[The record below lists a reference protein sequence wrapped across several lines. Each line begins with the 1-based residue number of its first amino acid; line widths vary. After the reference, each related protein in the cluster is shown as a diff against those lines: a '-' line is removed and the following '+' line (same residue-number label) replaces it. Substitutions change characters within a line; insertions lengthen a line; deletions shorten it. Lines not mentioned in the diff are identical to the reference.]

1 MNILLTTSA
10 EPQKTPF
17 FTHEKRPPLG
27 VASLYA
33 VLQKAGHRVFFID
46 NYLRPTRFL
55 EEGFL
60 QENKIDVVGIYTNTI
75 CFRDSLRM
83 IHLMEEMR
91 RRGEWGGRIIVGGP
105 SASVTPERFPEFVD
119 CIVQGEGERAIFT
132 ALEKDAPRI
141 IRAERITDLDS
152 LPRIP
157 WDLFTDEPYDF
168 GSPFSI
174 RGPVFTLNTSRGCP
188 FGCSF
193 CSVSSIWGRKYVAF
207 SAERVVDDI
216 EHLVSRYGARG
227 IYFRED
233 NFTFNKKRV
242 LEISRLLRQKDP
254 GIEWACESRVDSLDE
269 EFLEKMHIAGLRGL
283 FLGVE
288 SGVQRILD
296 FLNKGITLEQTRRVF
311 RWCREIGIKAAA
323 SFIVGVPTE
332 TDDELEQ
339 TVLFS
344 REIKPDI
351 TWFSVFAGIP
361 YSPLYRYAAETGF
374 FAYVDDRGI
383 GYSHKH
389 NELAERFYGG
399 KAEIA
404 RVDLPEER
412 GVLQE
417 TCAK

>member
-105 SASVTPERFPEFVD
+105 SASVTPNHFPPFVD

-152 LPRIP
+152 LPPIP

-188 FGCSF
+188 FNCAF
-193 CSVSSIWGRKYVAF
+193 CSVSSMWGRKYAAF

-233 NFTFNKKRV
+233 NFTFNKKRA
-242 LEISRLLRQKDP
+242 LEISRLLRQKDL
-254 GIEWACESRVDSLDE
+254 GVEWACESRVDSLDR

-311 RWCREIGIKAAA
+311 RWCREIGIKTAA

-339 TVLFS
+339 TVCFS
-344 REIKPDI
+344 REIRPDI

-361 YSPLYRYAAETGF
+361 YSRLYRYAAANDF
-374 FAYVDDRGI
+374 FAHIDDRGI

-404 RVDLPEER
+404 KVDLPEER

>member
-1 MNILLTTSA
+1 MNILLVTSA
-10 EPQKTPF
+10 EPRQTPF
-17 FTHEKRPPLG
+17 FTAEKRPPLG

-33 VLQKAGHRVFFID
+33 VLREAGHRVFFID

-60 QENKIDVVGIYTNTI
+60 QENEINVVGIYTNTV

-83 IHLMEEMR
+83 MNSMEAMR
-91 RRGEWGGRIIVGGP
+91 RRGEWSGRIIAGGP
-105 SASVTPERFPEFVD
+105 SASVTPDHFPPFVD

-132 ALEKDAPRI
+132 ALQDDAPRI

-157 WDLFTDEPYDF
+157 WDLFAGKPYDF

-174 RGPVFTLNTSRGCP
+174 KSPVFTMNTSRGCP
-188 FGCSF
+188 FACSF
-193 CSVSSIWGRKYVAF
+193 CSVGSMWGRKYSAF
-207 SAERVVDDI
+207 SARRVVDDI
-216 EHLVSRYGARG
+216 ERLVSQHGARG

-233 NFTFNKKRV
+233 NFTFNRKRA
-242 LEISRLLRQKDP
+242 LEISRLLCEKKLDVK
-254 GIEWACESRVDSLDE
+254 WACESRVDSLDE
-269 EFLEKMHIAGLRGL
+269 EFLKRMYQAGLRGL
-283 FLGVE
+283 YLGVE
-288 SGVQRILD
+288 SGVQRVLD

-311 RWCREIGIKAAA
+311 RWCREIGIKTAA
-323 SFIVGVPTE
+323 SLIVGVPTE

-339 TVLFS
+339 TVRFS

-361 YSPLYRYAAETGF
+361 YSPLYRYAVETGF

-383 GYSHKH
+383 GYSRKH

-399 KAEIA
+399 KAETA
-404 RVDLPEER
+404 KVDLSEEQS
-412 GVLQE
+412 VLRE
-417 TCAK
+417 TCAG